1 MEEDRMPKKIIT
13 EELEEKR
20 RRERPS
26 KSWKEEVEIE
36 LQVQWVRRRRDLVA
50 DRKKWKNIFRQA
62 KAHIGL

>member
-36 LQVQWVRRRRDLVA
+36 LQVQ
-50 DRKKWKNIFRQA
+50 
-62 KAHIGL
+62 